1 MTTRTPAQLGTPIVL
16 TPTEGLLAGGSAEAF
31 ERELQDLF
39 RQGYRHLAV
48 DLSTAPS
55 IDSAGVRALVRGH
68 STARRQGWVRSTPGR
83 GTTTRARGE

>member
-1 MTTRTPAQLGTPIVL
+1 MTPRTPAQLGTPIVL

-39 RQGYRHLAV
+39 RRGYRHLAV
-48 DLSTAPS
+48 DLSTAS

-68 STARRQGWVRSTPGR
+68 STARRLGATVRLV
-83 GTTTRARGE
+83 